1 MIIGGT
7 GIMIKQNEVQQIIQ
21 KNLVYLKFVYRLK

>member
-21 KNLVYLKFVYRLK
+21 KNLVYLKLV